1 MLYFVIFCVNLC
13 VNKLENHS
21 AFVEYVVS
29 CMGMMLIEIIPCKKG
44 SRDLL
49 QNWKGQSTFGFRF
62 KDRWKSKK
70 RLWVETCAL
79 FKKFVMDAV
88 MVG

>member
-44 SRDLL
+44 SRGSFAKLERAI
-49 QNWKGQSTFGFRF
+49 NFWI
-62 KDRWKSKK
+62 
-70 RLWVETCAL
+70 
-79 FKKFVMDAV
+79 
-88 MVG
+88 